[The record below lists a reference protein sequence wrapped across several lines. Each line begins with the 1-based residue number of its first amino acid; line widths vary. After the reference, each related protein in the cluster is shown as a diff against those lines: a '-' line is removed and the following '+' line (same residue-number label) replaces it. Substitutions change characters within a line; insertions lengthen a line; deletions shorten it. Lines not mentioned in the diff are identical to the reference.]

1 LKRKIVLAGNIAP
14 IFFGARTQPI
24 DPLSTAV
31 SQIISRRREYKSRVK
46 PRKESPL
53 FRKNITVEEF

>member
-14 IFFGARTQPI
+14 VFFGARTQPV

-31 SQIISRRREYKSRVK
+31 SQIISRRREYKSGVK
-46 PRKESPL
+46 PRKLPPFQKDS
-53 FRKNITVEEF
+53 TMEEF